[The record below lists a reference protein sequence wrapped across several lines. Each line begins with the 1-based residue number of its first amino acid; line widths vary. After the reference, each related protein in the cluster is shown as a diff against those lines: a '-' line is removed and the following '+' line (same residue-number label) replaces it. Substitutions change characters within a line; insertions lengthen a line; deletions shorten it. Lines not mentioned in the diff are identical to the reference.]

1 MLINFTL
8 WFCSVINHHRHRH
21 PHQRNAHDQAPHLCS
36 PETKCTLRHA
46 YLFITS
52 IHHHPLATEHHLHNF
67 PSLPYLHLRPWPLV
81 SCLYCVAL
89 CCGHDAMIISVLS
102 LLGREAWWSHG
113 VLCCCIERFCTYLY
127 VIPGLDSFFPLLRSF
142 GSALCAVWI
151 QLWSDN
157 CESCP
162 GDLGNFVMVKYL
174 GSGLVRSGMY
184 FSTVGAIVSWDA
196 VFPWV
201 FLFAPLY
208 VWVPNLWRSW
218 VR

>member
-1 MLINFTL
+1 MILL
-8 WFCSVINHHRHRH
+8 CHRSS
-21 PHQRNAHDQAPHLCS
+21 S
-36 PETKCTLRHA
+36 PSSSTPTK
-46 YLFITS
+46 
-52 IHHHPLATEHHLHNF
+52 
-67 PSLPYLHLRPWPLV
+67 RPWP
-81 SCLYCVAL
+81 STP
-89 CCGHDAMIISVLS
+89 SVLS
-102 LLGREAWWSHG
+102 WNEMYTTSRLSFYYIHPSSPPCDGTSLTQFSIPPVSPSPSLATCLVFVLRCVVLWTRCHDYLRTFSPGARSMMKSWGSVLLYWT
-113 VLCCCIERFCTYLY
+113 FLY
-127 VIPGLDSFFPLLRSF
+127 IFVCDTRSRLSFFPLLRSF